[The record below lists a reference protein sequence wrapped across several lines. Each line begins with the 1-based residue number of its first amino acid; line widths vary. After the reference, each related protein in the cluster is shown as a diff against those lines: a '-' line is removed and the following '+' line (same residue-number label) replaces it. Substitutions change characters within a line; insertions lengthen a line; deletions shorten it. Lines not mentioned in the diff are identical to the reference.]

1 MSSSNIITDPHRV
14 LGLPQHA
21 SEEEIRARYLELVKE
36 FPPDRN
42 PDRFREVRAAYE
54 AAKDPLVVARA
65 LLQPLDDA
73 APEWSTVIKE
83 QQTRPPAMSVD
94 FLLSLGNR
102 DDATQS
108 DLQSTPS

>member
-1 MSSSNIITDPHRV
+1 MSGSNVITDPHRV

-36 FPPDRN
+36 FPPDRD

-65 LLQPLDDA
+65 LLQPPDEVTA
-73 APEWSTVIKE
+73 EWSTVIKE
-83 QQTRPPAMSVD
+83 QQKRPPAMSVD
-94 FLLSLGNR
+94 FLLSLGNK
-102 DDATQS
+102 DDATQP